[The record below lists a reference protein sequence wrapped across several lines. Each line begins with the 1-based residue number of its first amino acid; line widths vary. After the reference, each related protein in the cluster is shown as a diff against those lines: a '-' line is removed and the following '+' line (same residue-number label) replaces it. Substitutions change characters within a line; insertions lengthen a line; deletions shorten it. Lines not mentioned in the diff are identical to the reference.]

1 MGDVGIVKRK
11 SKVFFLNFLAEP
23 TKIEKGGGG
32 VRLFRTFE
40 VVGIF
45 FWQPPFENCLGRVVQ
60 KNSVRA
66 RRRLV

>member
-1 MGDVGIVKRK
+1 MEDVGIVKHT
-11 SKVFFLNFLAEP
+11 SKFFFLNFFLAEP

-45 FWQPPFENCLGRVVQ
+45 FWQPPL
-60 KNSVRA
+60 
-66 RRRLV
+66 